1 MIDRTHVDGAVAA
14 LAPEILALA
23 EAIRGDPELSGQ
35 ETRAASRCAALLK
48 GHGFGIEP
56 GAGGLRTALRARRRF
71 GRDAT
76 RVAFLAEYDPG
87 LPGCLIADVAM
98 PGMSGLELQS
108 LMAARGYARPII
120 FITGKGSIPMSVQ
133 AMRAGAVT
141 FLPKPVRLGDLLAA
155 VLEAFERD
163 RQRRRADAQRNDV
176 ESRLMAL
183 TTREREVL
191 ELIVIGRLNKQ
202 IAAELGAAEKTIKVH
217 RGRVMAKLQVRSV
230 AELVTLT
237 AQVVKRPDSRTS
249 AV

>member
-1 MIDRTHVDGAVAA
+1 MTVSSPEPVVFLVDDDASIRTAMRRGLVAA
-14 LAPEILALA
+14 GFAV
-23 EAIRGDPELSGQ
+23 RSF
-35 ETRAASRCAALLK
+35 ASA
-48 GHGFGIEP
+48 
-56 GAGGLRTALRARRRF
+56 
-71 GRDAT
+71 D
-76 RVAFLAEYDPG
+76 AFLAGHDPET
-87 LPGCLIADVAM
+87 PCCLVADIAM
-98 PGMSGLELQS
+98 PGMNGLELQS
-108 LMAARGYARPII
+108 VLAARGSARPII
-120 FITGKGSIPMSVQ
+120 FVTARGSIPMSVQ

-163 RQRRRADAQRNDV
+163 RERRRVDAQRNEV
-176 ESRLMAL
+176 ETRLMAL

-237 AQVVKRPDSRTS
+237 SQVVKRPVSRP
-249 AV
+249 AAG

>member
-1 MIDRTHVDGAVAA
+1 
-14 LAPEILALA
+14 
-23 EAIRGDPELSGQ
+23 
-35 ETRAASRCAALLK
+35 
-48 GHGFGIEP
+48 
-56 GAGGLRTALRARRRF
+56 
-71 GRDAT
+71 
-76 RVAFLAEYDPG
+76 
-87 LPGCLIADVAM
+87 
-98 PGMSGLELQS
+98 MSGLELQS
-108 LMAARGYARPII
+108 VLAARGSARPII
-120 FITGKGSIPMSVQ
+120 FVTARGSIPMSVQ

-141 FLPKPVRLGDLLAA
+141 FLPKPVRLGELLAA

-176 ESRLMAL
+176 ETRLMAL

-237 AQVVKRPDSRTS
+237 SQVVKRPDSRPP
-249 AV
+249 AG

>member
-1 MIDRTHVDGAVAA
+1 MTDSSREPIVFVVDDDASIRTSMRRCLAA
-14 LAPEILALA
+14 AGFTV
-23 EAIRGDPELSGQ
+23 R
-35 ETRAASRCAALLK
+35 TFASA
-48 GHGFGIEP
+48 
-56 GAGGLRTALRARRRF
+56 
-71 GRDAT
+71 D
-76 RVAFLAEYDPG
+76 AFLAAHDPDA
-87 LPGCLIADVAM
+87 PGCLVADVAM

-108 LMAARGYARPII
+108 VLAARGAARPII
-120 FITGKGSIPMSVQ
+120 FVTARGSIPMSVQ

-141 FLPKPVRLGDLLAA
+141 FLSKPVRLGDLLAA

-176 ESRLMAL
+176 ETRLMAL

-249 AV
+249 AG

>member
-1 MIDRTHVDGAVAA
+1 MTVSSPEPVVFLVD
-14 LAPEILALA
+14 
-23 EAIRGDPELSGQ
+23 DD
-35 ETRAASRCAALLK
+35 AS
-48 GHGFGIEP
+48 I
-56 GAGGLRTALRARRRF
+56 RTAMRRGLVAEGFAVRSF
-71 GRDAT
+71 ASAD
-76 RVAFLAEYDPG
+76 AFLAGHDPET
-87 LPGCLIADVAM
+87 PGCLVADVAM
-98 PGMSGLELQS
+98 PGMNGLELQS
-108 LMAARGYARPII
+108 VLAARGSARPII
-120 FITGKGSIPMSVQ
+120 FVTARGSIPMSVQ

-163 RQRRRADAQRNDV
+163 RQRRRVDAQRNEV
-176 ESRLMAL
+176 ETRLMAL

-237 AQVVKRPDSRTS
+237 SPIVKRPVSRP
-249 AV
+249 AAG